1 MDHGSVSSG
10 GHSMMNVTS
19 EQDFLVQMTAHHREA
34 VDSSIALLNQE
45 IADADIRAFV
55 TGIVAMQ
62 EREITLMS
70 QWHYQWYNALLTP
83 STSYMPM
90 MRPLAGLTGNAAIKQ
105 YLEDMIVHH
114 EGAVAMAKQVQS
126 LTTRPEL
133 LKLAQDI
140 ITAQAAE
147 ITQMKAWLAAL

>member
-1 MDHGSVSSG
+1 
-10 GHSMMNVTS
+10 MMNVTS

-90 MRPLAGLTGNAAIKQ
+90 MRPLAALTGDAAIKQ